1 MRGGVPGEGHA
12 TSIQPLGHTHAWSL
26 SKQCCRC
33 VWVLNC
39 VGLLNYKF
47 FVLFLGYTDAACI
60 LR

>member
-1 MRGGVPGEGHA
+1 MPDGFRGGGHA
-12 TSIQPLGHTHAWSL
+12 PSIHPLSHIHAWSL
-26 SKQCCRC
+26 SEQCCRC